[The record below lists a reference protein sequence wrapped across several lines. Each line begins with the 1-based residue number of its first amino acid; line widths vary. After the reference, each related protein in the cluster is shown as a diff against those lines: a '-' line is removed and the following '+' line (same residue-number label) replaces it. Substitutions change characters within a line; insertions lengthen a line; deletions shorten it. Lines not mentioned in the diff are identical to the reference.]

1 MPNDG
6 TQPSLEANRDKIT
19 TTLHSNKPLWQATP
33 QTDSINLECQKLITV
48 PLPLL
53 KLGHQG
59 KFAEFSWKINL
70 PGFQADNPNRIYR
83 AAIILLFNFHRWP
96 SLGTRPPISVLTSTK
111 VWCLL

>member
-6 TQPSLEANRDKIT
+6 AQPSLEANRDKIT
-19 TTLHSNKPLWQATP
+19 TTLHSNKPLWQAMSSIINFATP
-33 QTDSINLECQKLITV
+33 QTDSINLECQKIITV

-70 PGFQADNPNRIYR
+70 PGFQADNPNRIY
-83 AAIILLFNFHRWP
+83 
-96 SLGTRPPISVLTSTK
+96 
-111 VWCLL
+111 